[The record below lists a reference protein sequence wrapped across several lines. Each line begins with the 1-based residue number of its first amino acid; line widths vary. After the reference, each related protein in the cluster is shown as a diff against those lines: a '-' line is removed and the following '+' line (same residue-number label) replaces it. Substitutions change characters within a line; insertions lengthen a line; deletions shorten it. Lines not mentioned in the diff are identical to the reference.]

1 VQEMGPHPELLAQDG
16 VYADMWQRQVR
27 DTTVAASVQHAPH
40 SSLQLAFP
48 FPCYHHV
55 LQAATMPAS
64 RSMLSTPSSATSLV
78 E

>member
-1 VQEMGPHPELLAQDG
+1 MPTCGSGRFVTKQLLP
-16 VYADMWQRQVR
+16 VVNVR
-27 DTTVAASVQHAPH
+27 PTALP
-40 SSLQLAFP
+40 LAFP
-48 FPCYHHV
+48 LPCHHHV